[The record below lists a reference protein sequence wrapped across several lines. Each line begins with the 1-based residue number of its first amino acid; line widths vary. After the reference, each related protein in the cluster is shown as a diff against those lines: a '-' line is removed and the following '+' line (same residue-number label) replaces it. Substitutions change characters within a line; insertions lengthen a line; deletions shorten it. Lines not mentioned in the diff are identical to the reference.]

1 MNSKDTLTFCI
12 ITINREKENS
22 TRCPGFLSFMEDM
35 LFPAFGLYL
44 FVFLFK
50 IFSSSSLSL
59 LEKN

>member
-1 MNSKDTLTFCI
+1 ML
-12 ITINREKENS
+12 
-22 TRCPGFLSFMEDM
+22 GFLSFMEDM